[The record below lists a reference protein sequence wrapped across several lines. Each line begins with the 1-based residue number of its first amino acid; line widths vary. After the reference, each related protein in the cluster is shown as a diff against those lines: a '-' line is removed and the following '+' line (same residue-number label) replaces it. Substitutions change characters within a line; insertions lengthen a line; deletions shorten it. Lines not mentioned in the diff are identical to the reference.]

1 MIPGV
6 DQWGARMNPSRKS
19 QALPPSFSESGFTL
33 IEVIVTITFAAI
45 LGALLIQF
53 MGTKITSSAE
63 LVASVDKEAQLKAV
77 MEDITRDYRNWLR
90 TSPGSPLAQFAAQ
103 VNATPAY
110 AAVIVGA
117 QTGMI
122 SVDAGHDGDVAILQI
137 TISDGVRTLR
147 ALFTNVT

>member
-1 MIPGV
+1 
-6 DQWGARMNPSRKS
+6 MNPSPKRQTS
-19 QALPPSFSESGFTL
+19 HRSVGENGFTL
-33 IEVIVTITFAAI
+33 IEVIVTIIFAAI
-45 LGALLIQF
+45 LGALLVEF
-53 MGTKITSSAE
+53 MGTKITSSAA

-77 MEDITRDYRNWLR
+77 MEDITSDYRDWLR
-90 TSPGSPLAQFAAQ
+90 TSPGSPLSQFAAQ

-137 TISDGVRTLR
+137 TISDGTRTLR

>member
-1 MIPGV
+1 
-6 DQWGARMNPSRKS
+6 MNPSRKEL
-19 QALPPSFSESGFTL
+19 ARPRFFNEGGFTL

-53 MGTKITSSAE
+53 MGTKITDSAK
-63 LVASVDKEAQLKAV
+63 LVANVDNEAQLKAV

-90 TSPGSPLAQFAAQ
+90 NSPGNPLSQFAAQ

-122 SVDAGHDGDVAILQI
+122 SVDAGNDGDVAILQI
-137 TISDGVRTLR
+137 TLSDGTRTLR
-147 ALFTNVT
+147 ALFTNVA